1 MERHEVEVDT
11 KLAELHGRL
20 AQVNFKLD
28 SNKLTLARHCG
39 IRPEYVTRT
48 RREVRQSAP
57 ELAAT
62 VAGLLAD
69 GKIVAYDV
77 RNAQEA
83 LANREALLGEH
94 AAIRAEMEPLNEEY
108 AAKRWSRFFLVQNHG
123 GHIHKDMNCSTCRI
137 TTEFGW
143 LPTLSG
149 LTEKDAVEE
158 HGAILCTVCY
168 PTAPVEWTWG
178 RAEAASDK
186 CSGSGKHVD
195 SNGRR
200 YATCPDCSKTV
211 NVLGG
216 GRLRAH
222 KPEVAK

>member
-69 GKIVAYDV
+69 GKIVAHDV

-94 AAIRAEMEPLNEEY
+94 AAIRAEMEPLHEEY

-123 GHIHKDMNCSTCRI
+123 GHIHKDMNCSTCRP
-137 TTEFGW
+137 TTEYGW
-143 LPTLSG
+143 LPDLSG
-149 LTEKDAVEE
+149 LTEKDAVEA
-158 HGAILCTVCY
+158 HGPLLCSICY
-168 PTAPVEWTWG
+168 PTAPVEWTMG
-178 RAEAASDK
+178 LPVADDK
-186 CSGSGKHVD
+186 CAGSGKTVE
-195 SNGRR
+195 NPNRRR
-200 YATCPDCSKTV
+200 YLNCPDCGKV
-211 NVLGG
+211 VQVLSG
-216 GRLRAH
+216 GRIRAH